1 MTPFLPDMSSPLS
14 APPSGAAIQPA
25 GTALL
30 VPGNGETPLDFAGL
44 LGVAT
49 QTHAAPPGLST
60 PASGPASG
68 LVTGPGAAAAQA
80 RLASPLRDGGIPGRL
95 PSAEAGGRIVPET
108 GAPLPVA
115 LPVREPLAVLP
126 PEAAL
131 VPQPDTAAPVATP
144 ARAEAAPSPRQ
155 RTVPE
160 AEAALDPLQEPARNT
175 DPAGVSG
182 PLPAPD
188 PAPPV
193 AAHHA
198 TPAPPPPIDSAFV
211 PASAV
216 IASAGPAL
224 AAQAPIAPAPMPA
237 RAVRVMGAAASTSA
251 RGVATQLPPA
261 GPTLPVV
268 APVPSSTPSPT
279 PSAPLTAFLSAPVP
293 EPLSDPVVAPMPGVP
308 ADPAGEPAPTNP
320 APMPGTASSAT
331 PAPPA
336 PAQAPPPAAPI
347 APPPSAPAEPA
358 SLGAQIESTI
368 AQAGDLREAL
378 RSARPALTVQ
388 HGDFG
393 AVSLRL
399 EQAAPDQWRAVLAS
413 RDPGFIPAVQA
424 ALAERAVAPV
434 ADSAGSSLNGH
445 GTSQNGTSEQRYGAS
460 PNAGQGGSQ
469 PYLGQSGG
477 RDGEAAPDHRRAST
491 AAAIAARAE
500 EPDDG
505 SGTSAS
511 SPGGLFA

>member
-14 APPSGAAIQPA
+14 APPPGAAIQPA
-25 GTALL
+25 GAALL
-30 VPGNGETPLDFAGL
+30 LPGSGETPLDFAGL

-49 QTHAAPPGLST
+49 QTHAAPPGL
-60 PASGPASG
+60 PAPASG
-68 LVTGPGAAAAQA
+68 LATGPGAALTQA
-80 RLASPLRDGGIPGRL
+80 RLREGGIPGRL

-115 LPVREPLAVLP
+115 PPVREPLAVLA
-126 PEAAL
+126 PEAAS
-131 VPQPDTAAPVATP
+131 VPQPDIAAPVAAP
-144 ARAEAAPSPRQ
+144 ASADAAPSPRQ
-155 RTVPE
+155 RKSPE
-160 AEAALDPLQEPARNT
+160 AGAAADPPEEPARNN

-188 PAPPV
+188 PASPV
-193 AAHHA
+193 AADDA
-198 TPAPPPPIDSAFV
+198 TPAPPPPIDPASV
-211 PASAV
+211 PAPAV
-216 IASAGPAL
+216 IAAAVPAL
-224 AAQAPIAPAPMPA
+224 AAQAPIAPAAMPA
-237 RAVRVMGAAASTSA
+237 RPVRVMGAAALSPA
-251 RGVATQLPPA
+251 RGVATQPPPA
-261 GPTLPVV
+261 GPTLPAA
-268 APVPSSTPSPT
+268 APVPPSTPVPTPSSTA
-279 PSAPLTAFLSAPVP
+279 SAPLTAFLSAPVP

-308 ADPAGEPAPTNP
+308 TDPAGEPAPTSP

-336 PAQAPPPAAPI
+336 PAQAPLPAAPI
-347 APPPSAPAEPA
+347 APPPSAPAEPI

-434 ADSAGSSLNGH
+434 ADSAGSSMNGH
-445 GTSQNGTSEQRYGAS
+445 GTSQNGTSDQRYGAS

-469 PYLGQSGG
+469 PYLGHSGG